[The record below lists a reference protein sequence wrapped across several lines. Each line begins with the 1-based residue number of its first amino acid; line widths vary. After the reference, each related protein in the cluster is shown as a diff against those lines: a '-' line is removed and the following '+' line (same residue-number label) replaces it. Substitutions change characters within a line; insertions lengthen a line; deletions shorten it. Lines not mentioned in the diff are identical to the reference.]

1 MIEEVLQEEEEE
13 VVVDKEEILVQEMI
27 EVDKEDHQHQEVE
40 VAHLIQIK
48 IHLTNQQ
55 EAQDLEEEINSKKLF
70 LHTCFLSLGVFIS
83 M

>member
-55 EAQDLEEEINSKKLF
+55 EAQDLEEEINSKSYFFILVF
-70 LHTCFLSLGVFIS
+70 FHLGF
-83 M
+83 

>member
-1 MIEEVLQEEEEE
+1 M
-13 VVVDKEEILVQEMI
+13 
-27 EVDKEDHQHQEVE
+27 DKEDHQHQEVE

-70 LHTCFLSLGVFIS
+70 LHTCFLALGIFRS